1 MTIKTY
7 FIEQVHFLE
16 MIKHLLDASQA
27 FKLLCEISAMW
38 TQTGSMH
45 CLYPEW
51 DL

>member
-1 MTIKTY
+1 
-7 FIEQVHFLE
+7 
-16 MIKHLLDASQA
+16 MIMHLLNASQA

-45 CLYPEW
+45 CLHPEW